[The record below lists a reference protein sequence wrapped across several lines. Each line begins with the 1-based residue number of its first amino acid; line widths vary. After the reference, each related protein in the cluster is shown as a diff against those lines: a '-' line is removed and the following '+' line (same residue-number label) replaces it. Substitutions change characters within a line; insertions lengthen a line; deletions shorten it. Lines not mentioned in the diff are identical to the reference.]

1 MPLTKDDV
9 RETVQNELEGSLDR
23 LNHQLEKINELEEDI
38 QEAARVGKGVSDL
51 KEKVQRRGQEVSD
64 LVDEVQEAK
73 DLIEKQRDRLDEFES
88 DFNPNG
94 GKRGGPDIFAPGKK
108 MVERVQEKFPS
119 ERYDGNRA
127 RQQTKIQAQFESW
140 NLSQRHLARQ
150 AIQKDITSASGS
162 GGDLTQAQR
171 VGDGPIEPGTR
182 TLTIRDLLPVSPI
195 STDVAEFVRESAV
208 TDNAGPQDEQS
219 DPPATKGESDFTF
232 NAASERVRT
241 LAHWVKVTTQ
251 LLDDVD
257 RLESYINGRMRFLLL
272 QEEEDQ
278 LLLGSGTGQDLNGI
292 QTQADS
298 YSISRESGV
307 SNAQQLDRLR
317 KAIEQVRVSH
327 FSPTA
332 MVLHPEDWGDIE
344 LLKDGNNQYLFV
356 NPQDAGTPRLWGLP
370 VVSTTAQTSDNF
382 LVGGFAMGAELFDRR
397 QAQVSISTEDDD
409 NFQRNLATIRA
420 EERVVVVVYRTSAF
434 VTGTFSAT

>member
-9 RETVQNELEGSLDR
+9 RKTVQAELEDSLGR
-23 LNHQLEKINELEEDI
+23 LNHQLEKINDLEDDI
-38 QEAARVGKGVSDL
+38 QEAAKVGKGVSDL

-88 DFNPNG
+88 NFNPNG
-94 GKRGGPDIFAPGKK
+94 GKRAGPDIFAPGKK
-108 MVERVQEKFPS
+108 MVEAVQEQLPS
-119 ERYDGNRA
+119 ERFDGNRS
-127 RQQTKIQAQFESW
+127 RQRKRIQAEFKSW
-140 NLSQRHLARQ
+140 NLSHRHLVRQ

-307 SNAQQLDRLR
+307 TNAQQLDRLR
-317 KAIEQVRVSH
+317 KAIEQVRVSE

-344 LLKDGNNQYLFV
+344 LLKDGDNNYLFV
-356 NPQDAGTPRLWGLP
+356 NPQDQTMPRLWGLP

-382 LVGGFAMGAELFDRR
+382 LVGSFAMGAEMFDRR
-397 QAQVSISTEDDD
+397 QAQVEISTEDGD
-409 NFQRNLATIRA
+409 NFKKNLATIRA
-420 EERVVVVVYRTSAF
+420 EERVVVVVYRTAAF